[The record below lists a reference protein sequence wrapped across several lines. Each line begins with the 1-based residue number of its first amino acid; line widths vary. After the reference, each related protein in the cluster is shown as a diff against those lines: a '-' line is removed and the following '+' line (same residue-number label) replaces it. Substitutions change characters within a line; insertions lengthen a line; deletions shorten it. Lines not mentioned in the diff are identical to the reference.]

1 MTAQL
6 AEGFKLGSIY
16 WSFLFRFWWLLEEP
30 FGLLWKAAHL
40 FAVFLA
46 AFLATGFFVGFL
58 ATDFLVAGFLTA
70 GFVVESSLVFVLVG
84 LLAFL
89 AAGFLAAGFFF
100 GSLVA
105 GFFFGSLAAGFFLL
119 RTLSFGLGAFLATSE
134 SLYDPEAPV
143 PLVCTSSL
151 AVSIFLS
158 AVLTWTPALSPT
170 L

>member
-1 MTAQL
+1 M
-6 AEGFKLGSIY
+6 
-16 WSFLFRFWWLLEEP
+16 
-30 FGLLWKAAHL
+30 
-40 FAVFLA
+40 
-46 AFLATGFFVGFL
+46 
-58 ATDFLVAGFLTA
+58 AGFLTA

-119 RTLSFGLGAFLATSE
+119 RTFSFGLGAFLATSE

>member
-100 GSLVA
+100 GSL
-105 GFFFGSLAAGFFLL
+105 AAGFFLL
-119 RTLSFGLGAFLATSE
+119 RTFSFGLGAFLATSE

-158 AVLTWTPALSPT
+158 AVL
-170 L
+170 